1 MRTGFQTN
9 FLPQHTVQLPT
20 PNLSLAGDVFYPE
33 NSSSELTNPVF
44 DYIHYSLIMS
54 KSTKQALYSAANVNN
69 AEMATV
75 TGSKGRRWF
84 IDKRIGSENQI
95 TNDAYSGSPWDRG
108 HLTRRTA
115 VTWGTYTH
123 ALAASN
129 DSCAYSNASMQH
141 KGFNEDE
148 WRVPERAVSDFE
160 FALDDKLNVMTGPI
174 FTICD
179 RFFTKGVG
187 FTPVR
192 IPSGFWKTLT
202 YVDKSSKNLVTAA
215 YIFFQD
221 TDTLK
226 TSKAKRRISLRNFR
240 VTTTELQLWTGLQ
253 FDTLMFD
260 SNPLKFYSGPEA
272 IRVGQLKDLNNETE
286 ALLAAGVANEAAV
299 KDARVSLELDTLYE
313 MVDELSWY

>member
-1 MRTGFQTN
+1 MRTGFHTN
-9 FLPQHTVQLPT
+9 FLPQHTLQLPT
-20 PNLSLAGDVFYPE
+20 PNLSLAGDVFYPDVG
-33 NSSSELTNPVF
+33 SSGQISPIF

-54 KSTKQALYSAANVNN
+54 KSTKQALFSAANVNN
-69 AEMATV
+69 AELTKV
-75 TGSKGRRWF
+75 TGSKGRKWF
-84 IDKRIGSENQI
+84 IDERIGRENQI
-95 TNDAYSGSPWDRG
+95 TNDAYTGSPWDRG

-115 VTWGTYTH
+115 VTWGNYTQ

-148 WRVPERAVSDFE
+148 WRVPERAVADFS
-160 FALDDKLNVMTGPI
+160 FALDEKLNVMTGPI

-179 RFFTKGVG
+179 LFFTKGVG
-187 FTPVR
+187 FAPVR
-192 IPSGFWKTLT
+192 IPSGFWKTLS
-202 YVDKSSKNLVTAA
+202 YVDKTSQNLVTAA

-221 TDTLK
+221 TDTMK
-226 TSKAKRRISLRNFR
+226 TRKAQRRINLRNFR

-253 FDTLMFD
+253 FDSLMFD

-272 IRVGQLKDLNNETE
+272 IRVSQLKDLNNETE